1 LIEANANEKVIANL
15 NKGTISIGSAL
26 ASIKNQK
33 EEIKPKNIVK
43 LKPERVETV
52 KIDNITILQN
62 IEEGK
67 QKLLNG
73 DIDVIMIFNEND
85 NLDIL
90 KKNPN
95 IKIGVFYLS
104 ENNL

>member
-1 LIEANANEKVIANL
+1 L
-15 NKGTISIGSAL
+15 AL